1 MYILNVHLKCTFKMD
16 IKNGHK
22 NNVFMDEEA
31 IVGVKYRNV
40 SRCIRKRHV
49 QCSFT
54 TTTSNVHGQWT

>member
-1 MYILNVHLKCTFKMD
+1 MD

-54 TTTSNVHGQWT
+54 TTTSNLHGQWT